1 MRIYRF
7 AIFLMIFFF
16 VFLVTVNLY
25 NYYKLKAEN
34 ENLKKTYENLQK
46 EYTNL
51 RNLEKRLQEMKKNG
65 KVRGDDF
72 PQTEP

>member
-16 VFLVTVNLY
+16 VFLVSVNLY
-25 NYYKLKAEN
+25 NYYKLKTEN
-34 ENLKKTYENLQK
+34 ENLKKTYEDLQK

-51 RNLEKRLQEMKKNG
+51 RNLEKKLREMKESG
-65 KVRGDDF
+65 EVRGNDF
-72 PQTEP
+72 TQPQP